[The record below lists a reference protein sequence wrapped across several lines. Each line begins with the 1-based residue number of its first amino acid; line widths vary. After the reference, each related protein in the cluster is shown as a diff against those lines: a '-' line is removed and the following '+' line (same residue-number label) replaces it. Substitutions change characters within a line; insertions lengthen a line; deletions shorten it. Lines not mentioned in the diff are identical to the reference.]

1 MKVPECD
8 AWSVGRRCQKAMLG
22 VLEEGAGK
30 RCSECWR
37 KVPESDAL
45 SVRTNMALSPSPS
58 LLQNFS
64 VMFFDSASLN
74 YSYNEIAL
82 M

>member
-8 AWSVGRRCQKAMLG
+8 ARSVGRRCRKAMLG

-45 SVRTNMALSPSPS
+45 NMALSPSPS